1 MKIFVNIIVNIIV
14 KVVKIVSPG
23 ASNVSIF
30 DILFVKTLTWVV
42 PLVHNVNI
50 HKYRFDGLIF

>member
-30 DILFVKTLTWVV
+30 DILFVKTLTWVA
-42 PLVHNVNI
+42 PLV